1 MIIILIT
8 ISINIRELEHNL
20 GFLLRELSCPGHS
33 LLQLRPDN
41 RTTRISIF
49 FLIPRLWHVILI
61 ITNKIY

>member
-8 ISINIRELEHNL
+8 ISINISELEHNL
-20 GFLLRELSCPGHS
+20 GFLLRELSCPDHA

-49 FLIPRLWHVILI
+49 SSFHVFGM
-61 ITNKIY
+61 